1 MDYKANYNEADL
13 RYYNERK
20 DYAVG
25 RYTGDY
31 KFKAE
36 NEMSLDEK
44 ADFVDSFN
52 NGKLTKIAKL
62 AIQYDKDF
70 ADGVIKSRMDYLGN
84 KMYNINSLAAWLKK
98 NDTDNAVSHDTDII
112 GRTYI
117 NNVPVYLHNYTKK
130 APDIINAAF
139 HNLLHKLADNER
151 VYFCEHDEYEIAKQR
166 LRDSNIAPMLVDLIT
181 SSDGTIKLSSP
192 DDEWGKNRKK
202 ITLDEI
208 NEILTAAD
216 KVAEYIKTVRA
227 SLSMNKN

>member
-1 MDYKANYNEADL
+1 
-13 RYYNERK
+13 
-20 DYAVG
+20 
-25 RYTGDY
+25 
-31 KFKAE
+31 
-36 NEMSLDEK
+36 
-44 ADFVDSFN
+44 
-52 NGKLTKIAKL
+52 
-62 AIQYDKDF
+62 
-70 ADGVIKSRMDYLGN
+70 
-84 KMYNINSLAAWLKK
+84 MYNINSLAAWLKK

-117 NNVPVYLHNYTKK
+117 NNVSVYLHNYTKK

-216 KVAEYIKTVRA
+216 KVAEYIQTVRA

>member
-52 NGKLTKIAKL
+52 DGKLTKIAKL

-84 KMYNINSLAAWLKK
+84 KMYNINSFAAWLKR
-98 NDTDNAVSHDTDII
+98 NDTDSVVSHDTDVI

-117 NNVPVYLHNYTKK
+117 NNVSVYLHNYTKK

-216 KVAEYIKTVRA
+216 KVAEYIQTTRA

>member
-52 NGKLTKIAKL
+52 DGKLTKIAKL

-70 ADGVIKSRMDYLGN
+70 ADGAIKSRTDYLGN

-98 NDTDNAVSHDTDII
+98 NDTDSVVSHDTDII

-117 NNVPVYLHNYTKK
+117 NNVSVYLHNYTKE

-139 HNLLHKLADNER
+139 HNLLHKLANNER
-151 VYFCEHDEYEIAKQR
+151 VYFSEHDEYEIAKQK
-166 LRDSNIAPMLVDLIT
+166 LRDSNIVPMLVDLII

-192 DDEWGKNRKK
+192 DDEWGEKAGN
-202 ITLDEI
+202 ITPEEI
-208 NEILTAAD
+208 SEILAAAD
-216 KVAEYIKTVRA
+216 KVAEYIKTVREG
-227 SLSMNKN
+227 LSMNKN